1 MGSKGNRQLVPQ
13 AKKQLNQMKYE
24 IANELNIPS
33 HATQT
38 GYWGDLTCKQCGS
51 VGGEMVKRM
60 IAAAGKHIGK
70 RCNDELRF
78 FVQRNSLKFQSLKA
92 DHQGIRPL
100 S

>member
-51 VGGEMVKRM
+51 VGG
-60 IAAAGKHIGK
+60 
-70 RCNDELRF
+70 
-78 FVQRNSLKFQSLKA
+78 
-92 DHQGIRPL
+92 
-100 S
+100 

>member
-38 GYWGDLTCKQCGS
+38 GYGGDLTCKQCGS

-60 IAAAGKHIGK
+60 IAAAESTLANGATMSSGSSFSGT
-70 RCNDELRF
+70 LS
-78 FVQRNSLKFQSLKA
+78 NSN
-92 DHQGIRPL
+92 R
-100 S
+100 

>member
-60 IAAAGKHIGK
+60 IAAAENTLANGATMSSGSSFSGT
-70 RCNDELRF
+70 LS
-78 FVQRNSLKFQSLKA
+78 NSN
-92 DHQGIRPL
+92 R
-100 S
+100 